1 MQLAIKTDLLPL
13 AAAVLLVCL
22 ASEGHATALD
32 DAKSALID
40 HANSGSTPDPQKWSR
55 FVAAYR
61 EANAPKQQAEPA
73 AELPKFKWYQT
84 KTKLMLTVM
93 IPESKEETIKFGA
106 DSVSVSATNGRN
118 GKKCALELPL
128 FKAIKKGSTKRND
141 KAIYLTMKKKKK
153 ESYWARLTKTKP
165 SGSLKRAMEVDW
177 ANWVDEEDASKD
189 DDEIDEDDVQVLT
202 TANFDSWVSKQKLAL
217 VEFYAPWCGHCKQL
231 KPEWAKAATEL
242 AEKGSSA
249 KLAKVDA
256 TAHPELQSRY
266 DVSGY
271 PTLKLFRG
279 DLTARDSKGART
291 AAEIVE
297 YMLKQEAPAVTK
309 LGPNTDFSD
318 AKSWLETTT
327 DFTGLVGTF
336 KDGSSLS
343 EQYHQIADELRDDL
357 DFASIDAADA
367 AEEQIALHTVHHEKP
382 QKYTGKLTKE
392 ALLKWVRLNALP
404 VLANLSEAEARGL
417 SGLEDKY
424 RLRELPFLYVFI
436 SGKSSTEVTSEAS
449 AITAAKAIRD
459 NEEFTKAA
467 TAVSTAVHGR
477 YSVVTVDLGEKE
489 RLEQLGLKRAKI
501 PDPEASQPQD
511 WDEEEDGPWDAPE
524 VDDPAPIVAIDS
536 VDGKEHYALDSK
548 LVVQKQR
555 KGMLQQVLEE
565 FVKNH
570 EECVSTPT
578 SCKLKK
584 VIKSAAV
591 PAANDEQTVT
601 VVGSTFNE
609 IVMDE
614 SKDVLIE
621 FYAPWC
627 GHCKKLAPVYEKLA
641 AKTAGNPYLV
651 VAKMDATENDIPDS
665 SFDVTGF
672 PTIYLKPAGKPAA
685 LYEGERD
692 LKAFLELLEKEATHV
707 PLSIL

>member
-1 MQLAIKTDLLPL
+1 MQRAIKNNLLIL

-40 HANSGSTPDPQKWSR
+40 HVNSGSTPDPQKWSR
-55 FVAAYR
+55 FVAAHR
-61 EANAPKQQAEPA
+61 EANAPKQQAQPA
-73 AELPKFKWYQT
+73 AELPKFKWHQT

-93 IPESKEETIKFGA
+93 IPESKDETIKFGE
-106 DSVSVSATNGRN
+106 DSVSVSASSGRN
-118 GKKCALELPL
+118 GKKYALELPL
-128 FKAIKKGSTKRND
+128 FKAIKKGITRRD
-141 KAIYLTMKKKKK
+141 HKAIYLTMKKKKK

-177 ANWVDEEDASKD
+177 ANWVDEEDASED
-189 DDEIDEDDVQVLT
+189 DDEVDEDDVQVLT
-202 TANFDSWVSKQKLAL
+202 TANFDSWVSKQKLVL

-279 DLTARDSKGART
+279 DLTARESKGART

-309 LGPNTDFSD
+309 LGPKTDFLD
-318 AKSWLETTT
+318 AKSWLETTG
-327 DFTGLVGTF
+327 DYTGLVGTF

-343 EQYHQIADELRDDL
+343 EQFHQIADELRDDL
-357 DFASIDAADA
+357 DAAAIDAGVCDSDSNCL
-367 AEEQIALHTVHHEKP
+367 EEHIALHTPHHEKP
-382 QKYTGKLTKE
+382 QKYTGELTKE
-392 ALLKWVRLNALP
+392 ALLKWFRLNALP

-417 SGLEDKY
+417 SGLEEKY

-436 SGKSSTEVTSEAS
+436 SGGKSSADVGNEV
-449 AITAAKAIRD
+449 I
-459 NEEFTKAA
+459 TKAA
-467 TAVSTAVHGR
+467 TAVSSLVHGR
-477 YSVVTVDLGEKE
+477 YSVVMVDLDEKE
-489 RLEQLGLKRAKI
+489 RLEQLGLKRAQI
-501 PDPEASQPQD
+501 PDPGASQPED
-511 WDEEEDGPWDAPE
+511 WDEEEDGSWDAPE
-524 VDDPAPIVAIDS
+524 IDDPAPIVAIDS

-548 LVVQKQR
+548 LVVQKL
-555 KGMLQQVLEE
+555 KEGILQQLLEE

-578 SCKLKK
+578 ACKLKRI
-584 VIKSAAV
+584 IKSAAV
-591 PAANDEQTVT
+591 PAANDEQVVT

-614 SKDVLIE
+614 AKDVLIE

-641 AKTAGNPYLV
+641 TRTAGNSFLV

-672 PTIYLKPAGKPAA
+672 PTVYFKPAGKPAA

-692 LKAFLELLEKEATHV
+692 LKAFLELLEKEATNV
-707 PLSIL
+707 PEKGFLELL

>member
-1 MQLAIKTDLLPL
+1 MG
-13 AAAVLLVCL
+13 VCI
-22 ASEGHATALD
+22 H
-32 DAKSALID
+32 
-40 HANSGSTPDPQKWSR
+40 R
-55 FVAAYR
+55 
-61 EANAPKQQAEPA
+61 
-73 AELPKFKWYQT
+73 
-84 KTKLMLTVM
+84 
-93 IPESKEETIKFGA
+93 
-106 DSVSVSATNGRN
+106 
-118 GKKCALELPL
+118 
-128 FKAIKKGSTKRND
+128 
-141 KAIYLTMKKKKK
+141 
-153 ESYWARLTKTKP
+153 
-165 SGSLKRAMEVDW
+165 
-177 ANWVDEEDASKD
+177 ANWIDEEDASED

-202 TANFDSWVSKQKLAL
+202 TENFDSWVSKQKLAL

-291 AAEIVE
+291 AADIVE

-309 LGPNTDFSD
+309 LGPKTDFSD
-318 AKSWLETTT
+318 AKSWLETTI

-382 QKYTGKLTKE
+382 QRYTGKLTKE

-459 NEEFTKAA
+459 TEEFTKAA

-555 KGMLQQVLEE
+555 EGMLQQVLEE

-570 EECVSTPT
+570 EECVNTPT

-591 PAANDEQTVT
+591 PAANDEQTAT

-672 PTIYLKPAGKPAA
+672 PTIYFKPAGKPAA

-692 LKAFLELLEKEATHV
+692 LKAFLALLEKEATHV